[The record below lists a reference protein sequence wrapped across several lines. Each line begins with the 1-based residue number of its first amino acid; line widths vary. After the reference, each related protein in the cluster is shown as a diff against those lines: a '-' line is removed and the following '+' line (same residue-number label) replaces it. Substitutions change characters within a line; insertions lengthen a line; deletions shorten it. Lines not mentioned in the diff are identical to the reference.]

1 MTLLRTTYPTGPVLV
16 QVTFEIHSFR
26 CYLRATTLRQLKA
39 LYPLYLVL
47 NNLHYPRPY
56 RPATMLPIRA
66 ILHSARILPRLTL
79 FASPSVG
86 LFVRNPPALYSRLLL
101 ARPYSSKKKNKE
113 IELGE
118 WEDDLFGE
126 ESSIRPGQKPLVLDE
141 EVVLNETPFSWEDP
155 PLLVKELPIRPR
167 LPGSIKKLN
176 RILSRQRKVE
186 IPENELEERFV
197 KGRGP
202 GGQAINKTNS
212 SVSLTH
218 IPTGIRVQAQP
229 TRSREEN
236 RKVARRILAER
247 LEVLRAT
254 GQLPGMSG
262 LEGIEGV
269 SVDMGGGEGE
279 EGGEKLSKK
288 ERRKLEET
296 RLSETYTKA
305 EIRAE
310 KERRRKANRAKKA
323 KKKYAMTDKD
333 GKVLAKELENEDN
346 EVDLLEMDAEVTEQ
360 PVEMDEE
367 FKRAPKGV

>member
-1 MTLLRTTYPTGPVLV
+1 
-16 QVTFEIHSFR
+16 
-26 CYLRATTLRQLKA
+26 
-39 LYPLYLVL
+39 
-47 NNLHYPRPY
+47 
-56 RPATMLPIRA
+56 MLPARA
-66 ILHSARILPRLTL
+66 ILHSAHILPRLAP

-86 LFVRNPPALYSRLLL
+86 LFARKLPALYSQFLHSRL
-101 ARPYSSKKKNKE
+101 YSSKKKNQE

-126 ESSIRPGQKPLVLDE
+126 ESSTRPGQKPLVLDE
-141 EVVLNETPFSWEDP
+141 EAVLNETPFSWKDP
-155 PLLVKELPIRPR
+155 PLPVKELPIRPR

-186 IPENELEERFV
+186 IAEDELEERFV

-279 EGGEKLSKK
+279 EVGEKLSKK

-323 KKKYAMTDKD
+323 KKKYATNDNNEEM
-333 GKVLAKELENEDN
+333 LANELEDDGN
-346 EVDLLEMDAEVTEQ
+346 EVDLLEVNAEVTEQ
-360 PVEMDEE
+360 PVKVDEE
-367 FKRAPKGV
+367 FRRAPKGI

>member
-1 MTLLRTTYPTGPVLV
+1 
-16 QVTFEIHSFR
+16 
-26 CYLRATTLRQLKA
+26 
-39 LYPLYLVL
+39 
-47 NNLHYPRPY
+47 
-56 RPATMLPIRA
+56 
-66 ILHSARILPRLTL
+66 
-79 FASPSVG
+79 
-86 LFVRNPPALYSRLLL
+86 
-101 ARPYSSKKKNKE
+101 
-113 IELGE
+113 
-118 WEDDLFGE
+118 
-126 ESSIRPGQKPLVLDE
+126 
-141 EVVLNETPFSWEDP
+141 
-155 PLLVKELPIRPR
+155 
-167 LPGSIKKLN
+167 
-176 RILSRQRKVE
+176 
-186 IPENELEERFV
+186 
-197 KGRGP
+197 
-202 GGQAINKTNS
+202 
-212 SVSLTH
+212 
-218 IPTGIRVQAQP
+218 
-229 TRSREEN
+229 
-236 RKVARRILAER
+236 
-247 LEVLRAT
+247 
-254 GQLPGMSG
+254 MSG

>member
-1 MTLLRTTYPTGPVLV
+1 
-16 QVTFEIHSFR
+16 
-26 CYLRATTLRQLKA
+26 
-39 LYPLYLVL
+39 
-47 NNLHYPRPY
+47 
-56 RPATMLPIRA
+56 MLPARA
-66 ILHSARILPRLTL
+66 ILHSAHILPRLTP

-86 LFVRNPPALYSRLLL
+86 LFARKLPALYSQFLHSRL
-101 ARPYSSKKKNKE
+101 YSSKKKNKE

-126 ESSIRPGQKPLVLDE
+126 ESSTRPGQKPLALDE
-141 EVVLNETPFSWEDP
+141 EAVLNETPFSWKDP
-155 PLLVKELPIRPR
+155 PLPVKELPIRPR

-186 IPENELEERFV
+186 ISEDELEERFV

-269 SVDMGGGEGE
+269 SVDTGGGEGE
-279 EGGEKLSKK
+279 EVGEKLSKK

-323 KKKYAMTDKD
+323 KKKYATNDNNEEMF
-333 GKVLAKELENEDN
+333 ANELEDDGN
-346 EVDLLEMDAEVTEQ
+346 EVDLLEVNAEVTEQ
-360 PVEMDEE
+360 PVKMDEE
-367 FKRAPKGV
+367 FRRAPKGI